1 LFVGTCGLG
10 YALLEKTKQPRWD
23 VRMQLGKSVPAPGHI
38 DSSLKRYIAR
48 EMYAIWGNLKPVDA
62 ACYATLLRFQTV
74 EGISG
79 GAAEIG
85 VSQGRSLFMLAKALL
100 PNERVYGIDLFNHDT
115 RGYIGTGQLEAFK
128 LNAVRLGLSIPD
140 ECIHIGPSEHLKVD
154 DILRVVGPVRF
165 FHVDG
170 GHREFHVKS
179 DAKLAASSINDAG
192 VIAFDDFSNPEWPEV
207 CLGVLDFL
215 RSNEFGLAP
224 FAITKDKIYV
234 CRSGHKQKY
243 VDALVSSDWL
253 RGYRFGWADL
263 LGSKIVFIRQETS
276 DRLLYHV
283 LGKLGLGD
291 IAYWLQARRRY

>member
-1 LFVGTCGLG
+1 
-10 YALLEKTKQPRWD
+10 
-23 VRMQLGKSVPAPGHI
+23 MQVENSVPTRDDI
-38 DSSLKRYIAR
+38 DSRLKRYIAR
-48 EMYAIWGNLKPVDA
+48 EMHAIWGNLKPVDA
-62 ACYATLLRFQTV
+62 ACYATLLRFQSV
-74 EGISG
+74 EGIFG

-100 PNERVYGIDLFNHDT
+100 SNERVFCIDLFNHDT
-115 RGYIGTGQLEAFK
+115 RGYIGIGQLEAFK
-128 LNAVRLGLSIPD
+128 SNAVRLGLSIPD
-140 ECIHIGPSEHLKVD
+140 ECIYVGPSEHLKVD

-170 GHREFHVKS
+170 GHREFHIKS

-215 RSNEFGLAP
+215 RSTEFGLAP

-234 CRSGHKQKY
+234 CQAGHRQKY

-253 RGYRFGWADL
+253 KGYRFGWTDL
-263 LGSKIVFIRQETS
+263 LGSKMVFVRQETT

-291 IAYWLQARRRY
+291 IAYWRQARRRY